1 MSMRDA
7 GAGTRGYMSAM
18 DRRIRNKK
26 TAQKAAENTKQFEA
40 NKKRTKKLENRL
52 RKLEQ
57 GQSKAA
63 AAPAKPATPENKSQ
77 KIAPVQQSNQMQQ
90 AKDYT
95 QAYEKKDYSSIFKQN
110 ETDYTAKFQPSASG
124 SSGPQKDPQ
133 EFADKYKLD
142 LINSGA
148 TKQTDTTPSQPMSGA
163 DILKKDKEQYG
174 SYM

>member
-1 MSMRDA
+1 MK
-7 GAGTRGYMSAM
+7 GKPRGWMSAT

-26 TAQKAAENTKQFEA
+26 TAQQAKQNQKENESNA
-40 NKKRTKKLENRL
+40 GRTKELENRL
-52 RKLEQ
+52 KALEK
-57 GQSKAA
+57 GQAKAA
-63 AAPAKPATPENKSQ
+63 PKPKPATPENKSQ
-77 KIAPVQQSNQMQQ
+77 KIEPVKHSNQMEQ

-110 ETDYTAKFQPSASG
+110 ETDYTSKFQPSASG

-133 EFADKYKLD
+133 EFANKYKLD

-148 TKQTDTTPSQPMSGA
+148 TKQTDTSPSEPMSGT

>member
-1 MSMRDA
+1 MK
-7 GAGTRGYMSAM
+7 GKPRGWMSAT

-26 TAQKAAENTKQFEA
+26 TAQQADQNQKENESNA
-40 NKKRTKKLENRL
+40 KRAKELENRL
-52 RKLEQ
+52 KALEK
-57 GQSKAA
+57 GQAK

-77 KIAPVQQSNQMQQ
+77 KIEPVKHSNQMEQ

-95 QAYEKKDYSSIFKQN
+95 KAYEKKDYSSIFKQN
-110 ETDYTAKFQPSASG
+110 ETDYTSKFQPSASG
-124 SSGPQKDPQ
+124 SSAPQKDPQ
-133 EFADKYKLD
+133 EFANKYKLD

>member
-1 MSMRDA
+1 MK
-7 GAGTRGYMSAM
+7 GQPRGWMSAT

-26 TAQKAAENTKQFEA
+26 TAQQAAENSKEFEA

-52 RKLEQ
+52 RKLEK
-57 GQSKAA
+57 GQSKA

-77 KIAPVQQSNQMQQ
+77 KIEPVKHSNQMEQ

-95 QAYEKKDYSSIFKQN
+95 KAYEKKDYSSIFKQN
-110 ETDYTAKFQPSASG
+110 ETDYTSKFQPSASG
-124 SSGPQKDPQ
+124 SSAPQKDPQ
-133 EFADKYKLD
+133 EFANKYKLD

-148 TKQTDTTPSQPMSGA
+148 TKQTDTTPSEPMSGA

>member
-1 MSMRDA
+1 MREA
-7 GAGTRGYMSAM
+7 GAGTRGYMSAGK
-18 DRRIRNKK
+18 RQARNAN
-26 TAQKAAENTKQFEA
+26 TARQAAENTEQFKA
-40 NKKRTKKLENRL
+40 NKKRANKLEKRL

-57 GQSKAA
+57 GQAKAA
-63 AAPAKPATPENKSQ
+63 SAPKPKPKPNSGPQ
-77 KIAPVQQSNQMQQ
+77 QIAPVTQSPEAKQ

-110 ETDYTAKFQPSASG
+110 DTDFTSNFNPGGNSSSA
-124 SSGPQKDPQ
+124 QKDPQ
-133 EFADKYKLD
+133 EFADKYKLN

-148 TKQTDTTPSQPMSGA
+148 TKQTDTTADKPMTGA